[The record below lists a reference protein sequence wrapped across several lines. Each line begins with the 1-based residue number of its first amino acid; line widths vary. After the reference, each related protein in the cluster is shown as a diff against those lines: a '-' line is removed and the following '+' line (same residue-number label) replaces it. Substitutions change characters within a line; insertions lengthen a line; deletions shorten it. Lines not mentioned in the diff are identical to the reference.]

1 MKLIVCKIFLY
12 LFMFLLTTKLV
23 KNSDISAR
31 IFFIFLKNVFKQTG
45 NSFNT
50 NFQPQWKDQK
60 SSYQVRQSLGLF
72 CHLILHQKVSK
83 ALQLPKSQ
91 RNYVWKGLVQV
102 KIKKKFSEI
111 RTHKISETLLS
122 CKIAQHAENSIFQEF
137 SSSINK
143 TFI

>member
-1 MKLIVCKIFLY
+1 
-12 LFMFLLTTKLV
+12 MFSLTSKLV

-50 NFQPQWKDQK
+50 KFQPQWKDQK

-72 CHLILHQKVSK
+72 YHLILHQKVSK

-111 RTHKISETLLS
+111 RTHKISETLL
-122 CKIAQHAENSIFQEF
+122 FM
-137 SSSINK
+137 
-143 TFI
+143 